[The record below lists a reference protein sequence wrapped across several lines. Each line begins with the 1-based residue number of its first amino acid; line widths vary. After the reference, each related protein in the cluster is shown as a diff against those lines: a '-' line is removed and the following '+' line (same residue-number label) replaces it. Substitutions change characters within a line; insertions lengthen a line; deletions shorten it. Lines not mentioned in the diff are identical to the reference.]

1 MVVIENTQFEAR
13 TKSRC
18 QRPMG
23 SGAIVGSS
31 PKGPLIVAAAERQ
44 SSCALGSKLGGS
56 VVGVIA
62 SHLSQFIVGV
72 ALALADGRLLVC
84 TRVQAAATTPAV
96 TLVSEFGVGSATPAP
111 LRSPVIRL

>member
-1 MVVIENTQFEAR
+1 
-13 TKSRC
+13 
-18 QRPMG
+18 MG

-72 ALALADGRLLVC
+72 ALADGRLPVC

>member
-1 MVVIENTQFEAR
+1 
-13 TKSRC
+13 
-18 QRPMG
+18 MG

-44 SSCALGSKLGGS
+44 SSCALGSELGGS

-62 SHLSQFIVGV
+62 SRHLSQFIVGV